1 VDVAACLSKYPRPRR
16 PGALW
21 NLRAESDSDTDSVTR
36 GLSSSV
42 QVCLCER
49 ARRRPS
55 FSNRKCKSDNRFKK
69 KWRKCHTIQRQV
81 RAYLLGASRVQYAS
95 PGLVEM
101 CLAVRALTHGNG
113 PLVCMQILDDRIHV
127 CNSVFIAEVSF
138 CPRRSHAVY
147 RQGVGGVGG
156 EQHTCAPARSR
167 RGHRDAQA

>member
-1 VDVAACLSKYPRPRR
+1 MPISFTSPRR

-49 ARRRPS
+49 ARVEDQAFQTGS
-55 FSNRKCKSDNRFKK
+55 VNRFKK
-69 KWRKCHTIQRQV
+69 KWRKCHTIQRQA

-113 PLVCMQILDDRIHV
+113 PLLCMQILDDRIHV

>member
-1 VDVAACLSKYPRPRR
+1 M
-16 PGALW
+16 
-21 NLRAESDSDTDSVTR
+21 
-36 GLSSSV
+36 

-49 ARRRPS
+49 ARVEDQAFQTGS
-55 FSNRKCKSDNRFKK
+55 VNRFKK

-113 PLVCMQILDDRIHV
+113 PLLCMQILDDRIHEYMY
-127 CNSVFIAEVSF
+127 CNSVFIAEEF
-138 CPRRSHAVY
+138 LPATLCRR
-147 RQGVGGVGG
+147 GVGGVGG

>member
-1 VDVAACLSKYPRPRR
+1 MAACLSKYPRPRR

-49 ARRRPS
+49 ARVEDQAFQTGS
-55 FSNRKCKSDNRFKK
+55 VNRFKK
-69 KWRKCHTIQRQV
+69 KWRKCHTIQRQA

-127 CNSVFIAEVSF
+127 CNSVFICRGQFLPATVT
-138 CPRRSHAVY
+138 CGV
-147 RQGVGGVGG
+147 GVGGVGG